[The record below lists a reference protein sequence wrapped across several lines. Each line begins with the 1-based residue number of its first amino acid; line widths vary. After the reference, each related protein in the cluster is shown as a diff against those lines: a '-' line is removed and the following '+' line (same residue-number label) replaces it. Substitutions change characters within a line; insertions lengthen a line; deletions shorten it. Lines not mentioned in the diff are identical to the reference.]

1 MLINKQGNKSAKVAE
16 KIEAAVGEVTVLDEN
31 DIAMFIQCV
40 VTASLGEHHAL
51 YEPCHGSAPD
61 ISGKDIANPIASILS
76 VGMMLRFSLDQPEAE
91 QQIHSAVEHV
101 LATNRTADI
110 MADGKTRVGCSEMG
124 DLIAQRLQDN
134 A

>member
-1 MLINKQGNKSAKVAE
+1 MTVYMVERTLTGITMEQLGDAQKRAIETSAA
-16 KIEAAVGEVTVLDEN
+16 
-31 DIAMFIQCV
+31 F
-40 VTASLGEHHAL
+40 ASLGEKHAL

-91 QQIHSAVEHV
+91 QQIHAAVEQV
-101 LATNRTADI
+101 LATHRTADI
-110 MADGKTRVGCSEMG
+110 MAEGKTRVGCSEMG
-124 DLIAQRLQDN
+124 DLIAQHLQDN